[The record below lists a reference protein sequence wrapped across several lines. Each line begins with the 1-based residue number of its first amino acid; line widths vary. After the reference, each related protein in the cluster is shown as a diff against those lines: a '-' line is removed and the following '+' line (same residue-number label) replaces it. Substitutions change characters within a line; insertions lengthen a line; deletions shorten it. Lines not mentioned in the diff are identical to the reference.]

1 MRLLLFIIIS
11 IQLAMSANAQ
21 KKYRFE
27 LGLENG
33 EIVGT
38 NTIKHV
44 EDRGYFQV
52 KRDRYKYEEVVY
64 FRDRSSYYLKSEPGP
79 SMYLRRVEGAKV
91 CAYSG
96 RRSQNKAHES
106 DGYSGMFGNADT
118 AGGIG
123 EFEYYYQKIGESFK
137 KMNIDNLREDLK
149 DNEASMLILSEI
161 ENSKNNASNRTKMLE
176 ALDVYNKYEP

>member
-1 MRLLLFIIIS
+1 MRLLLLTIIS
-11 IQLAMSANAQ
+11 MQLAVSVNAQ

-33 EIVGT
+33 EVVGT

-52 KRDRYKYEEVVY
+52 KRDRYKYEEVIY
-64 FRDRSSYYLKSEPGP
+64 FRDRSSYYLKSDPGP

-91 CAYSG
+91 CVYSG
-96 RRSQNKAHES
+96 RRVQNKAHEA
-106 DGYSGMFGNADT
+106 DGYSGMFGTEDT

-123 EFEYYYQKIGESFK
+123 EFEYYYQKTNESFK
-137 KMNIDNLREDLK
+137 KMTRANLLEDLE
-149 DNEASMLILSEI
+149 DNSASMLVLSEI
-161 ENSKNNASNRTKMLE
+161 ENDKMNNTNRKLMLE
-176 ALDVYNKYEP
+176 ALDIYNL